1 MVQMVNECVSAGTLR
16 ELFSL
21 TGGRNMKRMIF
32 AGVLL
37 ACGAFAGAAAAADMS
52 PRYAQP
58 QRYLKAPAYNPIY
71 SWTGFYL
78 GLNGG
83 GGWGRSTWDRTRD
96 LGLSGGVIGG
106 TPGFNLPPR
115 HRVPRLH

>member
-16 ELFSL
+16 ELFPL

-78 GLNGG
+78 GLNAGR
-83 GGWGRSTWDRTRD
+83 GWGPPPWDPTGD

-106 TPGFNLPPR
+106 HARLSLPAAQ
-115 HRVPRLH
+115 